1 MKSCALF
8 TGGKDSSYA
17 IHRSS
22 HDIDTLLTIH
32 ASEGSMM
39 YHVPAIKLTRLAA
52 RAMDKH
58 HVSIENTNIDELERL
73 REGLEQIDP
82 EVLITGTVESNYQ
95 KSRIDRVCREL
106 GILHESPLW
115 GVDPVDTLRE
125 VSSLFDIMITG
136 VAADGF
142 DESWLARKLDQE
154 SVNELIRLHRDR
166 GVHPLGEGGE
176 YESLVVNGPHMNG
189 EINIDYEKEW
199 DGVRGKIK
207 VLDAELSH

>member
-1 MKSCALF
+1 MTSCALF
-8 TGGKDSSYA
+8 TGGKDSTYA
-17 IHRSS
+17 IQRSS

-32 ASEGSMM
+32 AREGSMM
-39 YHVPAIKLTRLAA
+39 YHVPAIKLSELASK
-52 RAMDKH
+52 AMDKN
-58 HVSIENTNIDELERL
+58 HVSVESTSEDELEAVK
-73 REGLEQIDP
+73 EGLEEIDP
-82 EVLITGTVESNYQ
+82 EVLITGAVESNYQ
-95 KSRIDRVCREL
+95 KSRIDHVCREL
-106 GILHESPLW
+106 GIKHESPLW
-115 GVDPVDTLRE
+115 GVDPVDTLWE
-125 VSSLFDIMITG
+125 VSKVFDIMVTA

-142 DESWLARKLDQE
+142 DESWLGRKLDQE
-154 SVNELIRLHRDR
+154 SVNELIQLHRDR